1 MPPSSAT
8 RESYI
13 QQILLLARDVV
24 ATKLSLPPISALA
37 AEMEAY
43 DRWHRANYGDI
54 DIDLGC
60 DTAQAID
67 DIVKGLAG

>member
-1 MPPSSAT
+1 MSPSSV

-24 ATKLSLPPISALA
+24 ATKLSLPPITALA

-43 DRWHRANYGDI
+43 DRWHRAKHGDI
-54 DIDLGC
+54 DIALGC
-60 DTAQAID
+60 DTSQAID
-67 DIVKGLAG
+67 DIVRGLSA